1 MIGPI
6 LQIEMA
12 SALCSS
18 VTRSDTI
25 PGAVEIITLPN
36 NAPIVREIIKASMDW
51 ANAQGMI
58 KIVKI
63 LRHTME
69 TGLRPYTSLSGAMNI
84 DPMAR
89 PIR

>member
-1 MIGPI
+1 M
-6 LQIEMA
+6 LQTEMA

-36 NAPIVREIIKASMDW
+36 NAPMVREIIKASMDW
-51 ANAQGMI
+51 ASAQGMI
-58 KIVKI
+58 KTVKMP
-63 LRHTME
+63 RHTMD